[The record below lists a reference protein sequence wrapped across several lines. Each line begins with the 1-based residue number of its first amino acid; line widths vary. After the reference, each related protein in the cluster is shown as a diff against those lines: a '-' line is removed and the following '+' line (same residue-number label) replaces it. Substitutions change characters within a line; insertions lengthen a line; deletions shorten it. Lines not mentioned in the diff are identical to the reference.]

1 MGRRDA
7 RGLGQNS
14 DFGTIYLHYT
24 IVSRKSQI
32 KMRTRRAKSPC
43 FSARGGREIHFGVF
57 FSKTCKKILFL
68 PVLARGLFHTAA
80 EKPLSPCG
88 FSLSPVFTM
97 AFVYVNEPAY
107 FSFLERKSPF
117 FCLGNTPKIQ
127 AESGLCPPYL
137 VSSGKGQISFPQF
150 VHRDLTYISYLAL
163 GPPAPAGK
171 PCKPKENPYAIP
183 RFCGILAAK
192 PRVFRRVFTKG
203 PQRAAC
209 FPRKTR
215 DVYLCTKFVEHRIG
229 RFFP

>member
-1 MGRRDA
+1 MGYFFPKPA
-7 RGLGQNS
+7 R
-14 DFGTIYLHYT
+14 
-24 IVSRKSQI
+24 K
-32 KMRTRRAKSPC
+32 
-43 FSARGGREIHFGVF
+43 F
-57 FSKTCKKILFL
+57 FFCPFL
-68 PVLARGLFHTAA
+68 PADFSTLPPPATTVSTGKCGKLCGNC

-117 FCLGNTPKIQ
+117 FCLENTPKIQ

-171 PCKPKENPYAIP
+171 PCKPKETPM
-183 RFCGILAAK
+183 
-192 PRVFRRVFTKG
+192 
-203 PQRAAC
+203 Q
-209 FPRKTR
+209 FPNFV
-215 DVYLCTKFVEHRIG
+215 VY
-229 RFFP
+229 

>member
-57 FSKTCKKILFL
+57 FSKTCKKILFCPFL
-68 PVLARGLFHTAA
+68 PADFSTLSPPATTVSTGKCGKLCGNC

-117 FCLGNTPKIQ
+117 FGLRSTPKIQ

-163 GPPAPAGK
+163 GSSAPAGK
-171 PCKPKENPYAIP
+171 PCKPKDTP
-183 RFCGILAAK
+183 R
-192 PRVFRRVFTKG
+192 
-203 PQRAAC
+203 Q
-209 FPRKTR
+209 FP
-215 DVYLCTKFVEHRIG
+215 DFVVY
-229 RFFP
+229 

>member
-57 FSKTCKKILFL
+57 FSKTCKKILLCPFL
-68 PVLARGLFHTAA
+68 PADFSTLPPPATTVSTGECGKLCGNC

-117 FCLGNTPKIQ
+117 FGLRSTPKIQ
-127 AESGLCPPYL
+127 AESGLFPPYL

-171 PCKPKENPYAIP
+171 PCKPKETPM
-183 RFCGILAAK
+183 
-192 PRVFRRVFTKG
+192 
-203 PQRAAC
+203 Q
-209 FPRKTR
+209 FP
-215 DVYLCTKFVEHRIG
+215 DFVVY
-229 RFFP
+229 

>member
-43 FSARGGREIHFGVF
+43 FSAGGGREIHFGVF
-57 FSKTCKKILFL
+57 FSKTCKKILFCPFL
-68 PVLARGLFHTAA
+68 PADFSTLPPPATTVSTGECGKLCGNC

-97 AFVYVNEPAY
+97 AFVYVNEPAH
-107 FSFLERKSPF
+107 FSLLERKSPF
-117 FCLGNTPKIQ
+117 FALRSTPKIQ
-127 AESGLCPPYL
+127 AESCPFPPYL

-163 GPPAPAGK
+163 RPSAPAGK
-171 PCKPKENPYAIP
+171 PCKPKETPM
-183 RFCGILAAK
+183 
-192 PRVFRRVFTKG
+192 
-203 PQRAAC
+203 Q
-209 FPRKTR
+209 FP
-215 DVYLCTKFVEHRIG
+215 DFVVY
-229 RFFP
+229 

>member
-57 FSKTCKKILFL
+57 FSKTCKKILFCPFL
-68 PVLARGLFHTAA
+68 PADFSTLPPPATTVSTGKCGKLCGNC

-117 FCLGNTPKIQ
+117 FGLRSTPKIQ
-127 AESGLCPPYL
+127 AESGLFPPYL

-163 GPPAPAGK
+163 GPSAPAGK
-171 PCKPKENPYAIP
+171 PCKPKETPM
-183 RFCGILAAK
+183 
-192 PRVFRRVFTKG
+192 
-203 PQRAAC
+203 Q
-209 FPRKTR
+209 FP
-215 DVYLCTKFVEHRIG
+215 DFVVY
-229 RFFP
+229 

>member
-57 FSKTCKKILFL
+57 FSKTCKKILFCPFL
-68 PVLARGLFHTAA
+68 PADFSTLSPPATTVSTGKCGKLCGNC

-107 FSFLERKSPF
+107 FTFLERKSPF
-117 FCLGNTPKIQ
+117 FGLRSIPKIQ

-150 VHRDLTYISYLAL
+150 GHRDLTYISYLAL
-163 GPPAPAGK
+163 GSSAPAGK
-171 PCKPKENPYAIP
+171 PCKPKDTP
-183 RFCGILAAK
+183 R
-192 PRVFRRVFTKG
+192 
-203 PQRAAC
+203 Q
-209 FPRKTR
+209 FP
-215 DVYLCTKFVEHRIG
+215 DFVVY
-229 RFFP
+229 

>member
-32 KMRTRRAKSPC
+32 KMRTRRGKSPC

-57 FSKTCKKILFL
+57 FSKTCKKILFCPFL
-68 PVLARGLFHTAA
+68 PADFSTLPPPATTVSTGKCGKLCGNC

-117 FCLGNTPKIQ
+117 FGLRSTPKIQ
-127 AESGLCPPYL
+127 AESGLFPPYL

-163 GPPAPAGK
+163 GSSAPAGK
-171 PCKPKENPYAIP
+171 PCKPKDTPM
-183 RFCGILAAK
+183 
-192 PRVFRRVFTKG
+192 
-203 PQRAAC
+203 Q
-209 FPRKTR
+209 FP
-215 DVYLCTKFVEHRIG
+215 DFVVY
-229 RFFP
+229 

>member
-1 MGRRDA
+1 MGYFFPKPA
-7 RGLGQNS
+7 R
-14 DFGTIYLHYT
+14 
-24 IVSRKSQI
+24 K
-32 KMRTRRAKSPC
+32 
-43 FSARGGREIHFGVF
+43 F
-57 FSKTCKKILFL
+57 FFCPFL
-68 PVLARGLFHTAA
+68 PADFSTLPPPATTVSTGKCGKLCGNC

-150 VHRDLTYISYLAL
+150 VHSDLTYISYLAL

-171 PCKPKENPYAIP
+171 PCKPKENPYAFP

>member
-57 FSKTCKKILFL
+57 FSKTCKKILFCPFL
-68 PVLARGLFHTAA
+68 PADFSTLSPPATTVSTGECGKLCGNC

-97 AFVYVNEPAY
+97 AFVYVNEPAH

-117 FCLGNTPKIQ
+117 FGLRSTPKIQ
-127 AESGLCPPYL
+127 AESCPFPPYL

-171 PCKPKENPYAIP
+171 PCKPKETPM
-183 RFCGILAAK
+183 
-192 PRVFRRVFTKG
+192 
-203 PQRAAC
+203 Q
-209 FPRKTR
+209 FP
-215 DVYLCTKFVEHRIG
+215 DFVVY
-229 RFFP
+229 

>member
-1 MGRRDA
+1 MGYFFPKPA
-7 RGLGQNS
+7 R
-14 DFGTIYLHYT
+14 
-24 IVSRKSQI
+24 K
-32 KMRTRRAKSPC
+32 
-43 FSARGGREIHFGVF
+43 F
-57 FSKTCKKILFL
+57 FFCPFL
-68 PVLARGLFHTAA
+68 PADFSTLPPPATTVSTGKCGKLCGNC

-117 FCLGNTPKIQ
+117 FCLENTPKIQ

>member
-1 MGRRDA
+1 MGYFFPKPA
-7 RGLGQNS
+7 R
-14 DFGTIYLHYT
+14 
-24 IVSRKSQI
+24 K
-32 KMRTRRAKSPC
+32 
-43 FSARGGREIHFGVF
+43 F
-57 FSKTCKKILFL
+57 FFCPFL
-68 PVLARGLFHTAA
+68 PADFSTLPPPATTVSTGECGKLCGNC

-215 DVYLCTKFVEHRIG
+215 NVYLCTKFVEHRIG

>member
-1 MGRRDA
+1 MRMGRRDA

-57 FSKTCKKILFL
+57 FSKTCKKILFCPFL
-68 PVLARGLFHTAA
+68 PADFSTLSPPATTVSTGKCGKLCGNC

-117 FCLGNTPKIQ
+117 FGLRSIPKIQ

-163 GPPAPAGK
+163 GSSAPAGK
-171 PCKPKENPYAIP
+171 PCKPKDTP
-183 RFCGILAAK
+183 R
-192 PRVFRRVFTKG
+192 
-203 PQRAAC
+203 Q
-209 FPRKTR
+209 FP
-215 DVYLCTKFVEHRIG
+215 DFVVY
-229 RFFP
+229 

>member
-1 MGRRDA
+1 
-7 RGLGQNS
+7 
-14 DFGTIYLHYT
+14 
-24 IVSRKSQI
+24 
-32 KMRTRRAKSPC
+32 MRTRRAKSPC

-57 FSKTCKKILFL
+57 FSKTCKKILFCPFL
-68 PVLARGLFHTAA
+68 PADFSTLPPPATTVSTGECGKLCGNC

-117 FCLGNTPKIQ
+117 FCLENTPKIQ

-163 GPPAPAGK
+163 GPSAPAGK
-171 PCKPKENPYAIP
+171 PCKPKETPM
-183 RFCGILAAK
+183 
-192 PRVFRRVFTKG
+192 
-203 PQRAAC
+203 Q
-209 FPRKTR
+209 FP
-215 DVYLCTKFVEHRIG
+215 DFVVY
-229 RFFP
+229 

>member
-32 KMRTRRAKSPC
+32 KMRTRRGKSPC
-43 FSARGGREIHFGVF
+43 FSAGGGREIHFGVF
-57 FSKTCKKILFL
+57 FSKTCKKILFCPFL
-68 PVLARGLFHTAA
+68 PADFSTLPPPATTVSTGKCGKLCGNC

-117 FCLGNTPKIQ
+117 FGLRSTPKIQ
-127 AESGLCPPYL
+127 AESGLFPPYL

-171 PCKPKENPYAIP
+171 PCKPKETPM
-183 RFCGILAAK
+183 
-192 PRVFRRVFTKG
+192 
-203 PQRAAC
+203 Q
-209 FPRKTR
+209 FP
-215 DVYLCTKFVEHRIG
+215 DFVVY
-229 RFFP
+229 

>member
-57 FSKTCKKILFL
+57 FSKTCKKILFCPFL
-68 PVLARGLFHTAA
+68 PADFSTLPPPATTVSTGECGKLCGNC

-117 FCLGNTPKIQ
+117 FGLRSTPKIQ
-127 AESGLCPPYL
+127 AESGLFPPYL

-171 PCKPKENPYAIP
+171 PCKPKETPM
-183 RFCGILAAK
+183 
-192 PRVFRRVFTKG
+192 
-203 PQRAAC
+203 Q
-209 FPRKTR
+209 FP
-215 DVYLCTKFVEHRIG
+215 DFVVY
-229 RFFP
+229 

>member
-57 FSKTCKKILFL
+57 FSKTCKKILFCPFL
-68 PVLARGLFHTAA
+68 PADFSTLPPPATTVSTGKCGKLCGNC

-117 FCLGNTPKIQ
+117 FGLRSIPKIQ

-163 GPPAPAGK
+163 GSSAPAGK
-171 PCKPKENPYAIP
+171 PCKPKDTP
-183 RFCGILAAK
+183 R
-192 PRVFRRVFTKG
+192 
-203 PQRAAC
+203 Q
-209 FPRKTR
+209 FP
-215 DVYLCTKFVEHRIG
+215 DFVVY
-229 RFFP
+229 

>member
-1 MGRRDA
+1 MGYFFPKPA
-7 RGLGQNS
+7 R
-14 DFGTIYLHYT
+14 
-24 IVSRKSQI
+24 K
-32 KMRTRRAKSPC
+32 
-43 FSARGGREIHFGVF
+43 F
-57 FSKTCKKILFL
+57 FFCPFL
-68 PVLARGLFHTAA
+68 PADFSTLSPPATTVSTGECGKLCGNC

>member
-1 MGRRDA
+1 MGYFFPKPA
-7 RGLGQNS
+7 R
-14 DFGTIYLHYT
+14 
-24 IVSRKSQI
+24 K
-32 KMRTRRAKSPC
+32 
-43 FSARGGREIHFGVF
+43 F
-57 FSKTCKKILFL
+57 FFCPFL
-68 PVLARGLFHTAA
+68 PADFSTLPPPATTVSTGECGKLCGNC

-117 FCLGNTPKIQ
+117 FGLRSTPKIQ

-171 PCKPKENPYAIP
+171 PCKPKETPM
-183 RFCGILAAK
+183 
-192 PRVFRRVFTKG
+192 
-203 PQRAAC
+203 Q
-209 FPRKTR
+209 FP
-215 DVYLCTKFVEHRIG
+215 DFVVY
-229 RFFP
+229 

>member
-57 FSKTCKKILFL
+57 FSKTCKKILFCPFL
-68 PVLARGLFHTAA
+68 PADFSTLPPPATTVSTGKCGKLCGNC

-117 FCLGNTPKIQ
+117 FGLGNTPKIQ
-127 AESGLCPPYL
+127 AESGLFPPYL

-163 GPPAPAGK
+163 GSSAPAGK
-171 PCKPKENPYAIP
+171 PCKPKDTP
-183 RFCGILAAK
+183 R
-192 PRVFRRVFTKG
+192 
-203 PQRAAC
+203 Q
-209 FPRKTR
+209 FP
-215 DVYLCTKFVEHRIG
+215 DFVVY
-229 RFFP
+229 

>member
-1 MGRRDA
+1 MGYFFPKPA
-7 RGLGQNS
+7 R
-14 DFGTIYLHYT
+14 
-24 IVSRKSQI
+24 K
-32 KMRTRRAKSPC
+32 
-43 FSARGGREIHFGVF
+43 F
-57 FSKTCKKILFL
+57 FFCPFL
-68 PVLARGLFHTAA
+68 PADFSTLPPPATTVSTGECGKLCGNC

>member
-57 FSKTCKKILFL
+57 FSKTCKKILFCPFL
-68 PVLARGLFHTAA
+68 PADFSTLPPPATTVSTGKCGKLCGNC

-117 FCLGNTPKIQ
+117 FCLENIPKIQ

-171 PCKPKENPYAIP
+171 PCKPKETPM
-183 RFCGILAAK
+183 
-192 PRVFRRVFTKG
+192 
-203 PQRAAC
+203 Q
-209 FPRKTR
+209 FP
-215 DVYLCTKFVEHRIG
+215 DFVVY
-229 RFFP
+229 

>member
-1 MGRRDA
+1 MQPPCGFLPVFSPGRGRNI
-7 RGLGQNS
+7 R
-14 DFGTIYLHYT
+14 
-24 IVSRKSQI
+24 
-32 KMRTRRAKSPC
+32 
-43 FSARGGREIHFGVF
+43 FSAFL
-57 FSKTCKKILFL
+57 SMKCKKILFAWVS
-68 PVLARGLFHTAA
+68 PPRFSTGLRKGNLFFHGDCGKLCGNC

-107 FSFLERKSPF
+107 FSFLERKLPF
-117 FCLGNTPKIQ
+117 FGLRSTPKIQ

-163 GPPAPAGK
+163 GAVRPGWK
-171 PCKPKENPYAIP
+171 TVQTQRNPYAIP

-209 FPRKTR
+209 FPRKAR
-215 DVYLCTKFVEHRIG
+215 NVYLCTKFVEHRIG

>member
-1 MGRRDA
+1 
-7 RGLGQNS
+7 
-14 DFGTIYLHYT
+14 
-24 IVSRKSQI
+24 
-32 KMRTRRAKSPC
+32 MRTRRGKSPC
-43 FSARGGREIHFGVF
+43 FSAGGGREIHFGVF
-57 FSKTCKKILFL
+57 FSKTCKKILFCPFL
-68 PVLARGLFHTAA
+68 PADFSTLSPPATTVSTGECGKLCGNC

-117 FCLGNTPKIQ
+117 FLP
-127 AESGLCPPYL
+127 AEHPQDTGGIWPLPVLSCVKWERANFFPTVCPQ
-137 VSSGKGQISFPQF
+137 GFNIHFISCPGAFRPGWKTMQTQ
-150 VHRDLTYISYLAL
+150 R
-163 GPPAPAGK
+163 
-171 PCKPKENPYAIP
+171 NPYAIP

-192 PRVFRRVFTKG
+192 PRVFRRVFTKA

-215 DVYLCTKFVEHRIG
+215 NVYLCTKFVEHRIG

>member
-43 FSARGGREIHFGVF
+43 FSAGGGREIHFGVF
-57 FSKTCKKILFL
+57 FSKTCKKILFCPFL
-68 PVLARGLFHTAA
+68 PADFSTLPPPATTVSTGKCGKLCGNC

-117 FCLGNTPKIQ
+117 FCLQNTPKIQ
-127 AESGLCPPYL
+127 AESGLCPSYL

-171 PCKPKENPYAIP
+171 PCKPKETPM
-183 RFCGILAAK
+183 
-192 PRVFRRVFTKG
+192 
-203 PQRAAC
+203 Q
-209 FPRKTR
+209 FP
-215 DVYLCTKFVEHRIG
+215 DFVVY
-229 RFFP
+229 

>member
-43 FSARGGREIHFGVF
+43 FSARGGRKIHFGVF
-57 FSKTCKKILFL
+57 FSKICKKILFCPFL
-68 PVLARGLFHTAA
+68 PADFSTLPPPATTVSTGKCGKLCGNC

-117 FCLGNTPKIQ
+117 FGLRSTPKIQ
-127 AESGLCPPYL
+127 AESGLFPPYL

-163 GPPAPAGK
+163 GSSAPAGK
-171 PCKPKENPYAIP
+171 PCKPKETPM
-183 RFCGILAAK
+183 
-192 PRVFRRVFTKG
+192 
-203 PQRAAC
+203 Q
-209 FPRKTR
+209 FP
-215 DVYLCTKFVEHRIG
+215 DFVVY
-229 RFFP
+229 

>member
-57 FSKTCKKILFL
+57 FSKTCKKILFCPFL
-68 PVLARGLFHTAA
+68 PADFSTLPPPATTVSTGKCGKLCGNC

-117 FCLGNTPKIQ
+117 FGLRSTPKIQ
-127 AESGLCPPYL
+127 AESGLFPPYL

-171 PCKPKENPYAIP
+171 PCKPKETPM
-183 RFCGILAAK
+183 
-192 PRVFRRVFTKG
+192 
-203 PQRAAC
+203 Q
-209 FPRKTR
+209 FP
-215 DVYLCTKFVEHRIG
+215 DFVVY
-229 RFFP
+229 

>member
-43 FSARGGREIHFGVF
+43 FSAGGGREIHFGVF
-57 FSKTCKKILFL
+57 FSKTCKKILFCPFL
-68 PVLARGLFHTAA
+68 PADFSTLPPPATTVSTGKCGKLCGNC

-150 VHRDLTYISYLAL
+150 VHRDLTYISYLSL

-171 PCKPKENPYAIP
+171 PCKPKETPM
-183 RFCGILAAK
+183 
-192 PRVFRRVFTKG
+192 
-203 PQRAAC
+203 Q
-209 FPRKTR
+209 FP
-215 DVYLCTKFVEHRIG
+215 DFVVY
-229 RFFP
+229 

>member
-57 FSKTCKKILFL
+57 FSKTCKKILFCPFL
-68 PVLARGLFHTAA
+68 PADFSTLPPPATTVSTGKCGKLCGNC

-107 FSFLERKSPF
+107 FSFLERKLPF
-117 FCLGNTPKIQ
+117 FGLRSTPKIQ

-163 GPPAPAGK
+163 GSSAPAGK
-171 PCKPKENPYAIP
+171 PCKPKDTP
-183 RFCGILAAK
+183 R
-192 PRVFRRVFTKG
+192 
-203 PQRAAC
+203 Q
-209 FPRKTR
+209 FP
-215 DVYLCTKFVEHRIG
+215 DFVVY
-229 RFFP
+229 

>member
-57 FSKTCKKILFL
+57 FSKTCKKILFCPFL
-68 PVLARGLFHTAA
+68 PADFSTLSPPATTVSTGECGKLCGNC

-117 FCLGNTPKIQ
+117 FGLRSTPKIQ
-127 AESGLCPPYL
+127 AESGLFPPYL

-163 GPPAPAGK
+163 GSSAPAGK
-171 PCKPKENPYAIP
+171 PCKPKETPM
-183 RFCGILAAK
+183 
-192 PRVFRRVFTKG
+192 
-203 PQRAAC
+203 Q
-209 FPRKTR
+209 FP
-215 DVYLCTKFVEHRIG
+215 DFVVY
-229 RFFP
+229 

>member
-43 FSARGGREIHFGVF
+43 FSAGGGREIHFGVF
-57 FSKTCKKILFL
+57 FSKTCKKILFCPFL
-68 PVLARGLFHTAA
+68 PADFSTPPPPATTVSTGECGKLCGNC

-97 AFVYVNEPAY
+97 AFVYVNEPAH

-117 FCLGNTPKIQ
+117 FGLRSTPKIQ
-127 AESGLCPPYL
+127 AESGPFPPYL

-171 PCKPKENPYAIP
+171 PCKPKETP
-183 RFCGILAAK
+183 R
-192 PRVFRRVFTKG
+192 
-203 PQRAAC
+203 Q
-209 FPRKTR
+209 FP
-215 DVYLCTKFVEHRIG
+215 DFVVY
-229 RFFP
+229 

>member
-1 MGRRDA
+1 MGYFFPKPA
-7 RGLGQNS
+7 R
-14 DFGTIYLHYT
+14 
-24 IVSRKSQI
+24 K
-32 KMRTRRAKSPC
+32 
-43 FSARGGREIHFGVF
+43 F
-57 FSKTCKKILFL
+57 FFCPFL
-68 PVLARGLFHTAA
+68 PADFSTLPPPATTVSTGKCGKLCGNC

-163 GPPAPAGK
+163 GSSAPAGK

>member
-1 MGRRDA
+1 MGYFFPKPA
-7 RGLGQNS
+7 R
-14 DFGTIYLHYT
+14 
-24 IVSRKSQI
+24 K
-32 KMRTRRAKSPC
+32 
-43 FSARGGREIHFGVF
+43 F
-57 FSKTCKKILFL
+57 FFCPFL
-68 PVLARGLFHTAA
+68 PADFSTLPPPATTVSTGKCGKLCGNC

>member
-57 FSKTCKKILFL
+57 FSKTCKKILFCPFL
-68 PVLARGLFHTAA
+68 PADFSTLPPPATTVSTGKCGKLCGNC

-117 FCLGNTPKIQ
+117 FGLRSTPKIQ
-127 AESGLCPPYL
+127 AESGLFPPYL

-163 GPPAPAGK
+163 GSSAPAGK
-171 PCKPKENPYAIP
+171 PCKPKETPM
-183 RFCGILAAK
+183 
-192 PRVFRRVFTKG
+192 
-203 PQRAAC
+203 Q
-209 FPRKTR
+209 FP
-215 DVYLCTKFVEHRIG
+215 DFVVY
-229 RFFP
+229 

>member
-57 FSKTCKKILFL
+57 FSKTCKKILFCPFL
-68 PVLARGLFHTAA
+68 PADFSTLPPPATTVSTGKCGKLCGNC

-107 FSFLERKSPF
+107 
-117 FCLGNTPKIQ
+117 C
-127 AESGLCPPYL
+127 LCPPYF

-163 GPPAPAGK
+163 GAVRPGWK
-171 PCKPKENPYAIP
+171 TVQTQRNPYAIP

-192 PRVFRRVFTKG
+192 PRVFRRVFTKA

-215 DVYLCTKFVEHRIG
+215 NVYLCTKFVEHRIG